1 MNKHLTSWFFI
12 IVLAMGME
20 MGSSLITTVA
30 IAEAKESPTSL
41 NRTQIIAFKLVTHQ
55 MGLLNAEYPE
65 LAEHSQQFDFDKSE
79 QVITF
84 LEKSEAY
91 SKIKAILDESEIED
105 LHQVFKISQKVMGGL
120 YFLNRAKDDTNQS
133 ESQFETIRKVILAN
147 LARLEE
153 QSDLEFAN
161 NNEGLIKEMK
171 EQLALLDEQLI
182 IVKQAIESLND
193 VDKIFL
199 DDNATWFKQQFAPAT
214 NR

>member
-1 MNKHLTSWFFI
+1 MNKHLTSWIFL
-12 IVLAMGME
+12 IVLT
-20 MGSSLITTVA
+20 MGSSLIITVA
-30 IAEAKESPTSL
+30 IAEAKESSTSL
-41 NRTQIIAFKLVTHQ
+41 TRQQIIAFKSVTHK

-79 QVITF
+79 QVVTF
-84 LEKSEAY
+84 LKKSKAY
-91 SKIKAILDESEIED
+91 PKIEAILQNSEIDD
-105 LHQVFKISQKVMGGL
+105 LREVFKISQKVMGGL
-120 YFLNRAKDDTNQS
+120 YFLNRKKDDTNQS

-153 QSDLEFAN
+153 QSESGFDN
-161 NNEGLIKEMK
+161 NNERLIKEMK

-199 DDNATWFKQQFAPAT
+199 DKNAIWFKQQFAPVS

>member
-1 MNKHLTSWFFI
+1 
-12 IVLAMGME
+12 
-20 MGSSLITTVA
+20 MGSSLIITVA
-30 IAEAKESPTSL
+30 IAEAKESSTSL
-41 NRTQIIAFKLVTHQ
+41 TRQQIIAFKSVTHK

-79 QVITF
+79 QVVTF
-84 LEKSEAY
+84 LKKSKAY
-91 SKIKAILDESEIED
+91 PKIEAILQNSEIDD
-105 LHQVFKISQKVMGGL
+105 LREVFKISQKVMGGL
-120 YFLNRAKDDTNQS
+120 YFLNRKKDDTNQS

-153 QSDLEFAN
+153 QSESGFDN
-161 NNEGLIKEMK
+161 NNERLIKEMK

-199 DDNATWFKQQFAPAT
+199 DKNAIWFKQQFAPVS